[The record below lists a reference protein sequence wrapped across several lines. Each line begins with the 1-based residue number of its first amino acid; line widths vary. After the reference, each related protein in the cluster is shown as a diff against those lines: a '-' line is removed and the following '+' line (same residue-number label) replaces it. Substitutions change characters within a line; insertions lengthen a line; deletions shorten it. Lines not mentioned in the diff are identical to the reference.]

1 MADKNKDK
9 MMIAER
15 RRRRVRS
22 KVKGTTECPRLTVC
36 KSLKNVTVQI
46 VDDVKRVTLV
56 GVASN
61 SKIMRDLVAKSD
73 NKTVVAKKTGAKLAQ
88 LAKEKGIVTVVFDR
102 NRYRYHGRVKAIA
115 EGAREAGLK
124 F

>member
-9 MMIAER
+9 MMTAER

-36 KSLKNVTVQI
+36 KSLKHVTVQVI
-46 VDDVKRVTLV
+46 DDVKRVTLV

-61 SKIMRDLVAKSD
+61 SKVMKDLLAKSD
-73 NKTVVAKKTGAKLAQ
+73 NKTVVAKKTGVKLAQ
-88 LAKEKGIVTVVFDR
+88 MAKEKGIVAVVFDR

-115 EGAREAGLK
+115 EGAREAGLR